1 MTLRRLLT
9 RHRSSATTASVEGLE
24 GRSLLSAA
32 VMAAPPVSA
41 AEEPDV
47 TGPMLVKEQLLGPD
61 PRGVLGV
68 VLTFNEPLDEAS
80 AEDLD
85 HFRVGKG
92 TDRRQHN
99 DDDRFRG
106 NEGGL
111 VAFQSAVYDPANFT
125 VTLTA
130 QEPFNIVRRLR
141 TIRVLGRENDAVRD
155 VAGNALDG
163 DGNGRP
169 GGDSVQQYTFR
180 RAGRVSYGERDRD
193 SVTLT
198 LRGPGQLWVVRKTRE
213 GKVVARGDALRVYI
227 DRGDPASSILTGR
240 VTGQGNGVAIIDE
253 LVNASTAQVQIA
265 TDPAFQIVRSIP

>member
-1 MTLRRLLT
+1 M
-9 RHRSSATTASVEGLE
+9 
-24 GRSLLSAA
+24 
-32 VMAAPPVSA
+32 
-41 AEEPDV
+41 
-47 TGPMLVKEQLLGPD
+47 
-61 PRGVLGV
+61 
-68 VLTFNEPLDEAS
+68 
-80 AEDLD
+80 
-85 HFRVGKG
+85 
-92 TDRRQHN
+92 
-99 DDDRFRG
+99 
-106 NEGGL
+106 
-111 VAFQSAVYDPANFT
+111 
-125 VTLTA
+125 
-130 QEPFNIVRRLR
+130 RLR

-193 SVTLT
+193 NVTLT